1 MQKSVIEYLNRT
13 AEEYPEKIAVHDAEE
28 EITFAQLKENAKR
41 LAAALQ
47 ECVEVRQP
55 VGVYIPKGCKMV
67 TSFAAINMSA
77 DFYVPLDTKS
87 PAARVKSII
96 NTLEAK
102 VVITDSAHEA
112 ALRAFFSGTI
122 LVFEDV
128 MENKNIKNTDKN
140 HENIIITKKEESSDI
155 KNISGVTAPQSAC
168 MQASRQ
174 TDDPFRSTDIVA
186 QSLSDDSS
194 QKMVD
199 CINQQKMPKNA
210 ENIQLRYECEQIDTD
225 PVYSIFTS
233 GSTGVPKGVVVSH
246 RGVID
251 YIDWAIDTFHIDSSA
266 VIGNQAPFYFDNSTL
281 DIYLMYATG
290 ATLNVIPEINFAFP
304 VKLIDYLNDQKITF
318 VFWVPFVLV
327 NVANMDILAT
337 KKPETLRDV
346 FFAGEVMPN
355 KHLNYWRK
363 HLPECR
369 YANLYGPTEITVDC
383 TYYLVDREFSDDE
396 PLPIGVPCRNSD
408 VLILVDRQRRAAQGE
423 QGELCVRGTSLAL
436 GYYNNPEKTKDAF
449 IQNPLNTHY
458 PETIYCTGDIVY
470 ENERGEIMYVGRVDS
485 QIKHNGYRIELG
497 EIETAILGSNL
508 VDNCCVL
515 YNNKEKQIVLV
526 YQAEQELNVAVL
538 RKAIGEKIPKY
549 MLPTVYMRESSLRQN
564 TSGKIDRAYYS
575 RQVNS

>member
-1 MQKSVIEYLNRT
+1 MQKSVIEYLSNT
-13 AEEYPEKIAVHDAEE
+13 VAAFPDKIAVHDEKE
-28 EITFAQLKENAKR
+28 EITFSQLWQNA
-41 LAAALQ
+41 LSITSALQ
-47 ECVEVRQP
+47 NVVNSRQP

-67 TSFAAINMSA
+67 TSFAAINMAA

-87 PAARVKSII
+87 PAQRVASILS
-96 NTLEAK
+96 TLEAK
-102 VVITDSAHEA
+102 MVITDVAHKA
-112 ALRAFFSGTI
+112 ALSAFYDGEI
-122 LVFEDV
+122 LVYEDC
-128 MENKNIKNTDKN
+128 
-140 HENIIITKKEESSDI
+140 
-155 KNISGVTAPQSAC
+155 VTL
-168 MQASRQ
+168 
-174 TDDPFRSTDIVA
+174 T
-186 QSLSDDSS
+186 
-194 QKMVD
+194 QKPEV
-199 CINQQKMPKNA
+199 
-210 ENIQLRYECEQIDTD
+210 LRYEKEQIDTD
-225 PVYSIFTS
+225 PIYSIFTS

-251 YIDWAIDTFHIDSSA
+251 YIDWAIDTFHINNSA

-290 ATLNVIPEINFAFP
+290 ATLNIIPEINFAFP
-304 VKLIDYLNDQKITF
+304 AKLIDYLNDQKITF

-327 NVANMDILAT
+327 NVANMDILAS
-337 KKPETLRDV
+337 KKPEYLKDV

-363 HLPECR
+363 HLPNCR

-383 TYYLVDREFSDDE
+383 TYYLVNREFSDDE
-396 PLPIGVPCRNSD
+396 PLPIGIPCRNSD
-408 VLILVDRQRRAAQGE
+408 VLILVDRKRLAQQGE

-458 PETIYCTGDIVY
+458 PETIYCTGDVVF
-470 ENERGEIMYVGRVDS
+470 ENERGEIMYVGRIDS

-526 YQAEQELNVAVL
+526 YQAEQELNIAAL

-549 MLPTVYMRESSLRQN
+549 MLPTEYHREEVLKQN
-564 TSGKIDRAYYS
+564 TSGKIDRAYYN
-575 RQVNS
+575 RKVNG